1 MQQKNVINKDKKEQR
16 EWKARL
22 KKTIQNFKQ
31 SNVINKDKQEQMN
44 TFLHYLH

>member
-1 MQQKNVINKDKKEQR
+1 MKSKI
-16 EWKARL
+16 

-44 TFLHYLH
+44 TFFTLLTLIVSVETGKHFPRQ